1 MKAGS
6 FVDSPETRKQ
16 RGISEPQK
24 DVKYNYKVTAFVNTS
39 DYLFPL
45 VEKQIKDKNTLNLV
59 KKNVSKLSSPFTKN
73 TGVIPSTAKQFDQNA
88 NDKIFQEDPRLA
100 GKTNITAKKD
110 YLFPLFSK
118 ESPPDIGVEEYRGY
132 NRIFWTA
139 SRDDIDHFQINL
151 VSKGGSMLI
160 DTVHFVPEVERFEF
174 RHYGTDFSVE
184 YAYEIVPILISY
196 KPGPALSTETIPA
209 KFPGS
214 DIRGFSD
221 SSGKT
226 LFNFPPDLKI
236 VEI

>member
-1 MKAGS
+1 
-6 FVDSPETRKQ
+6 
-16 RGISEPQK
+16 
-24 DVKYNYKVTAFVNTS
+24 
-39 DYLFPL
+39 
-45 VEKQIKDKNTLNLV
+45 
-59 KKNVSKLSSPFTKN
+59 
-73 TGVIPSTAKQFDQNA
+73 
-88 NDKIFQEDPRLA
+88 
-100 GKTNITAKKD
+100 
-110 YLFPLFSK
+110 
-118 ESPPDIGVEEYRGY
+118 
-132 NRIFWTA
+132 
-139 SRDDIDHFQINL
+139 
-151 VSKGGSMLI
+151 MLI